1 MLNTTTAPAEFIRRF
16 FPLAEGE
23 LADRLEEMTISELL
37 EEFGTQVL
45 RSESFY
51 QDYSGAFEYDEA
63 SKFVTDFLCG
73 RI

>member
-1 MLNTTTAPAEFIRRF
+1 MLNTTTAPAEFIHRF

-23 LADRLEEMTISELL
+23 LADRLTEMTLSELL
-37 EEFGTQVL
+37 EEFGAQVL
-45 RSESFY
+45 RTESFY
-51 QDYSGAFEYDEA
+51 QDYDGAYEYDEA

>member
-23 LADRLEEMTISELL
+23 LADRIAEMSISELL
-37 EEFGTQVL
+37 EEFGAQVL
-45 RSESFY
+45 QTEARH
-51 QDYSGAFEYDEA
+51 QDYDGAYEYDEA
-63 SKFVTDFLCG
+63 SRFVTDFLCG